1 MKKSLTVLTALGLL
15 GTSLPVQA
23 GIEEDIAAFQDYF
36 KKRFSCRLFG
46 GLRGWSQCTAPVC
59 SPAGQLGVADGVPPP

>member
-23 GIEEDIAAFQDYF
+23 GIEADIAALQDYF
-36 KKRFSCRLFG
+36 KQRF
-46 GLRGWSQCTAPVC
+46 
-59 SPAGQLGVADGVPPP
+59 PAAALVDYPDGVNALPQYAHRRAN